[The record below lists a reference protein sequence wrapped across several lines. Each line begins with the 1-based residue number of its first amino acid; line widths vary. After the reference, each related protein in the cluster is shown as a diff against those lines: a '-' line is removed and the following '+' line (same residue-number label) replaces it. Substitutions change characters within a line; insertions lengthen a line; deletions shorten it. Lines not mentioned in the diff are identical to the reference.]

1 MGGDYKTV
9 DRKDMGRVIEQS
21 VEKSTAVAV
30 SYLLCLSS
38 RKEHEHATV
47 VYFSTLVGSFIPGRV
62 VDIHALYF
70 ARFARFPR
78 ADETHAKRTH
88 NTDVYVFP

>member
-30 SYLLCLSS
+30 SLFAVF
-38 RKEHEHATV
+38 E
-47 VYFSTLVGSFIPGRV
+47 IPERSMSMPQ
-62 VDIHALYF
+62 LYTSPPWLGPLF
-70 ARFARFPR
+70 LA
-78 ADETHAKRTH
+78 EL
-88 NTDVYVFP
+88 